1 MCSCWSK
8 REVCPSRDTWTALLS
23 PSVSSEARDRQACA
37 QGTPGQ
43 SWSSLWSGGLS
54 SRPAVTAPDA
64 AEATWKGRGGGVE
77 VLCPPTLQGG
87 PGRPLRPLTGV
98 PPSPE
103 PSSPVSHQGCRPMYG
118 GNTCVVVGVVGAGGS
133 VCLGQRRGQI
143 SMVAQNHF

>member
-1 MCSCWSK
+1 M
-8 REVCPSRDTWTALLS
+8 
-23 PSVSSEARDRQACA
+23 
-37 QGTPGQ
+37 
-43 SWSSLWSGGLS
+43 
-54 SRPAVTAPDA
+54 
-64 AEATWKGRGGGVE
+64 E